1 MTDSEMRR
9 LCFAVQ
15 KVLRAGRDET
25 AMFVDRDDVSGF
37 AFGGRGREPA
47 FLVFS
52 CWSRGRYSKILS
64 ELSLFA
70 GSSSICSAP
79 LYTRSATSLMYPTLR
94 HERPYCCKAS
104 GDRLLMTRGVMAP
117 KPATIRS
124 QMVWLALVE
133 ICCPMILRGFLG
145 SRAAFG
151 CSKSSR
157 IISSGFCP
165 VWAELCGPQ
174 APRPWLPP
182 SR

>member
-37 AFGGRGREPA
+37 ASGGRGREPA

-70 GSSSICSAP
+70 GRTAP
-79 LYTRSATSLMYPTLR
+79 FCGDVFADVPAFSTPEELTL
-94 HERPYCCKAS
+94 K
-104 GDRLLMTRGVMAP
+104 
-117 KPATIRS
+117 
-124 QMVWLALVE
+124 LAAGGAL
-133 ICCPMILRGFLG
+133 
-145 SRAAFG
+145 
-151 CSKSSR
+151 
-157 IISSGFCP
+157 
-165 VWAELCGPQ
+165 
-174 APRPWLPP
+174 
-182 SR
+182 